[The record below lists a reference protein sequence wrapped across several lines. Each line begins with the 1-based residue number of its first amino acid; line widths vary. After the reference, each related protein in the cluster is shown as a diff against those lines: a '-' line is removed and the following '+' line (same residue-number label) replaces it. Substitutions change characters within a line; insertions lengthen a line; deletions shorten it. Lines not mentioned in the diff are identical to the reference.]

1 MSIAIS
7 VNLNALGDTIAA
19 IPTINKLA
27 KAHDAK
33 ITVFS
38 SHPYLF
44 KNHPSVEKSLSID
57 SSKEGYR
64 VYNVPFIKEETI
76 NSSIVGFKHSH
87 IDIRQFHA
95 LSLGFSLTP
104 KEMETDLYIEEAW
117 DVEFQDYVVIHPT
130 NTWDSRTWDQKNWQD
145 LIYQLNSLNIPV
157 VAIGK
162 KAIEYGHN
170 ATYNKTV
177 MNIDIPYGINLMDH
191 PDSTI
196 DKIRGLL
203 KNAKA
208 LITMD
213 SGILHVGGTTD
224 VHIIQLGSSINPKF
238 RAPYRKGSQDYKY
251 NYVNGKCDLFCA
263 SNLKYNLK
271 EWKTIQGIPP
281 LATCLEK
288 KQTFECHPTSNDVI
302 KILDKLTPK
311 DLPKLL
317 IVTPHLSTGG
327 SPQYILDYI
336 KHNKHKFSII
346 KLIEFT
352 NFSSTFTIQKNKIIS
367 LLGKENVITLGEF
380 GVDDDVF
387 ATDKEKLLPLLKKY
401 TPDVIWMN
409 EFPEAYEYK
418 KPPKKVMDVLYS
430 KDRNYKIIETTHY
443 NAFNFKNKKFIPD
456 EFMFC
461 SKKHLA
467 ESQHINIPK
476 TVWEVPINKKSRP
489 NRESTL
495 ISLGL
500 DPSKYHILNVGLV
513 SPNKN
518 QKFIFD
524 IAEQTTDL
532 PIQYHFIGNHC
543 FFDDTG
549 ITPTQKNLSNCKLW
563 GERSDVD
570 KFMSCMDLYLFP
582 SKKELNPLT
591 VKEAL
596 SWGMEVVANQDNN
609 YTNQYKNISNFKLI
623 QDIDVLEYITTK
635 IPTAKK
641 LKTKFNSN
649 HIKISFQ
656 HGIKVNVS
664 KEALIP
670 YTIKFFNDKT
680 NKLIWEDTIEGGM
693 WTSPSVK
700 YYIKWRVEVWQF
712 DNKVYEH
719 ILDLTNKRVII
730 HLDSKAVG
738 DTIAWFPYVEEFR
751 KKHNCHVICSTFHNN
766 WFETQYPEIEFIKPG
781 TACSNIYAIYNIGW
795 FNDSSKNP
803 NNPVTIPLQKAATD
817 ILGLSYKEIKPKTSF
832 KLSKSTIKSP
842 YVALSIQSTSQ
853 AKYWNHIGG
862 WQQVVNHLNSKG
874 YKVVCIDKYSMF
886 GSGSCMNKIPKN
898 VVDKTG
904 CSFEEAASIIKGA
917 EFFLGISSGL
927 SWMSWAMGTYVI
939 MVSSFSKPLCEFTT
953 NCTRIYNDDEFSG
966 YYNNPQYKFNPGD
979 WNWNPFLSISTPEEW
994 HDFESITPKQVINE
1008 INKLL

>member
-7 VNLNALGDTIAA
+7 INLNALGDTIAA

-27 KAHDAK
+27 KAHDAP

-44 KNHPSVEKSLSID
+44 KNHPSVKNSLPIN
-57 SSKEGYR
+57 SSKEGYK
-64 VYNVPFIKEETI
+64 VYNVPFLKEEI
-76 NSSIVGFKHSH
+76 VNSNVVGFKHSH

-104 KEMETDLYIEEAW
+104 KEMETDLYIEEEW
-117 DVEFQDYVVIHPT
+117 ETEFKDYIVIHPT
-130 NTWDSRTWDQKNWQD
+130 NTWNSRTWDQKNWQD
-145 LIYQLNSLNIPV
+145 LVYQLNSLNIPV

-162 KAIEYGHN
+162 KSVEYGHN
-170 ATYNKTV
+170 AVYNKTV
-177 MNIDIPYGINLMDH
+177 MNIDIPHGIDLMDH

-238 RAPYRKGSQDYKY
+238 RAPYRKGSQNYKY
-251 NYVNGKCDLFCA
+251 DYVKGGCDLFCA

-271 EWKTIQGIPP
+271 EWDTIQGIPP

-288 KQTFECHPTSNDVI
+288 KPTFECHPSPDDVI
-302 KILDKLTPK
+302 KILDKSTPK

-317 IVTPHLSTGG
+317 IITPHLSTGG

-336 KHNKHKFSII
+336 KYNKHKFSII

-380 GVDDDVF
+380 GVDNITF
-387 ATDKEKLLPLLKKY
+387 ASDKEKLLPILKEY
-401 TPDVIWMN
+401 SPGVVWMN

-418 KPPKKVMDVLYS
+418 KPPSKVIDTLYS
-430 KDRNYKIIETTHY
+430 KNRNYKIVETTHY

-461 SKKHLA
+461 SKKHLM
-467 ESQHINIPK
+467 ESNHINIPK
-476 TVWEVPINKKSRP
+476 TVWEVPITKKIRP
-489 NRESTL
+489 NRETTL

-500 DPSKYHILNVGLV
+500 DPSKYHVLNVGLV

-524 IAEQTTDL
+524 IAEQTPEL

-549 ITPTQKNLSNCKLW
+549 ITPLQKDLPNCKLW
-563 GERSDVD
+563 GERNDVD

-591 VKEAL
+591 IKEAL
-596 SWGMEVVANQDNN
+596 SWGMEVIANHDEN
-609 YTNQYKNISNFKLI
+609 YTHQYKDNSNFQLI
-623 QDIDVLEYITTK
+623 QDTDTLNYISKQVPTK
-635 IPTAKK
+635 KHFKA
-641 LKTKFNSN
+641 KFNPN
-649 HIKISFQ
+649 NINIS
-656 HGIKVNVS
+656 HHKGIKVNLS
-664 KEALIP
+664 KDVIIP
-670 YTIKFFNDKT
+670 CVVKFYNDDT
-680 NKLIWEDTIEGGM
+680 NKLIWEDTIKGGM
-693 WTSPSVK
+693 WTRPSLK
-700 YYIKWRVEVWQF
+700 YYVKWRIEVWQF
-712 DNKVYEH
+712 DNKVFEQ
-719 ILDLTNKRVII
+719 ILDLKDKRVII

-751 KKHNCHVICSTFHNN
+751 KKHNCHIICSTFHNE
-766 WFETQYPEIEFIKPG
+766 WFQKEYPQIEFSKPG
-781 TACSNIYAIYNIGW
+781 TSHPNIYAIYNIGW
-795 FNDSSKNP
+795 FNDTSKNP
-803 NNPVTIPLQKAATD
+803 INPIIIPLQQTATD
-817 ILGLSYKEIKPKTSF
+817 ILGLPNKEIKPKTSF
-832 KLSKSTIKSP
+832 KLPKPKIKNP
-842 YVALSIQSTSQ
+842 YVTLSLQSTSQ
-853 AKYWNHIGG
+853 AKYWNYTGG
-862 WQQVVNHLNSKG
+862 WQQVVNFLNSQG
-874 YKVVCIDKYSMF
+874 YKVVCIDKHPIF
-886 GSGSCMNKIPKN
+886 GSGKCMNSIPKN
-898 VVDKTG
+898 VINKTG
-904 CSFEEAASIIKGA
+904 CSFDEAASLIKGA
-917 EFFLGISSGL
+917 SFHLGISSGL
-927 SWMSWAMGTYVI
+927 SWLSWALGTHVV
-939 MVSSFSKPLCEFTT
+939 MVSSFSNPICEFKSG
-953 NCTRIYNDDEFSG
+953 CTRIYNNTEFSG
-966 YYNNPQYKFNPGD
+966 YYNNPTYKFDPGD
-979 WNWNPFLSISTPEEW
+979 WHWNPFLDISTPEEW
-994 HDFESITPKQVINE
+994 HDFESITPKQVINK
-1008 INKLL
+1008 IKQII